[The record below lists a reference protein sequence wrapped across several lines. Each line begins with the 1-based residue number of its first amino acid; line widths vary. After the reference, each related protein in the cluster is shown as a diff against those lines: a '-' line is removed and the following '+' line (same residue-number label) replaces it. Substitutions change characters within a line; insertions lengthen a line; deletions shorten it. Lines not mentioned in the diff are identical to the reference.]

1 MIGLI
6 DNSIC
11 HGRAGVLLGLQPS
24 PVSADFDS
32 IQTRLGGRHRL
43 HFGRKLIDGGF
54 LEGDLGTI
62 AVRLAL
68 ECSSSIGDYLPS
80 FRLYLLCFGVEAC
93 S

>member
-32 IQTRLGGRHRL
+32 IQTRLVEDIDYTL
-43 HFGRKLIDGGF
+43 DEVDDGGF

-68 ECSSSIGDYLPS
+68 ECSSSIGRLPAFFPFVS
-80 FRLYLLCFGVEAC
+80 PMLWG
-93 S
+93 